1 MPSVAHVDAD
11 DRLDKLLD
19 RVEHG
24 EEVTITRHGKP
35 VARLVP
41 VSREIDRE
49 FARIAAANLR
59 EASANLRLDGLKTR
73 DLIDEGRR

>member
-1 MPSVAHVDAD
+1 VTSVAHVDAN
-11 DRLDKLLD
+11 DRLDELLD

-24 EEVTITRHGKP
+24 EEVTITRLGKP

-49 FARIAAANLR
+49 FAKIAAAGLR
-59 EASANLRLDGLKTR
+59 EMSADLRLDGLKIK